1 MTATRLTLALCG
13 AVISAGGVV
22 AMVDGVNLGLAFVG
36 VGVALM
42 AAASWG
48 TVQ

>member
-1 MTATRLTLALCG
+1 MTAARVTLALCG

-22 AMVDGVNLGLAFVG
+22 AMIGGINLGLAFVG

-48 TVQ
+48 TAQ